1 MILKLEHELENM
13 ESLLI
18 HKMFDHTPRV
28 SISPEQGLRV
38 CILVSFWVLLLLL
51 FFCFCFCQGRGEN
64 HTLRTTSLAFGGPRL
79 GHQVGGQGVTL
90 GSPSFK
96 MPAEH

>member
-1 MILKLEHELENM
+1 M

-28 SISPEQGLRV
+28 SVSICPEQGPRV
-38 CILVSFWVLLLLL
+38 CILVSFWGLLLLL
-51 FFCFCFCQGRGEN
+51 FFWFVCLLLFLAARGEN
-64 HTLRTTSLAFGGPRL
+64 HTLRTTSLAFGAPRL
-79 GHQVGGQGVTL
+79 GHQAGGQGVTP
-90 GSPSFK
+90 GSPRFK